1 MASPHQHAT
10 TVHPLQ
16 RASESNTM
24 NPAKLIPHGATRLA
38 AIATA
43 SALAL
48 LTASPAHALSC
59 GFTPPRFPIDGTVA
73 APTNTLLWG
82 YTQSGE
88 SVITRLLGPDG
99 EIPLEEREVDIAPLP
114 GLRLPALAPLAELAP
129 ATPYTIET
137 THYNSGSPPA
147 DLTEQV
153 TFTTGPGP
161 AGDGATP
168 TLPAVIAS
176 EPGTGAGYY
185 GDPTRWVSLEFA
197 PHAGILIGEGRDLE
211 SGQRA
216 WWLGSSNTL
225 RIGVTDCSN
234 WPEGAGDR
242 IDGRFGALDG
252 AGNFSG
258 WTEMPVEIPSE
269 AEAIAALRAQ
279 RAAAAAL
286 SGTADDTPREAD
298 CSFAQGASRGAG
310 WASLAFGA
318 LAAATL
324 RARRKRRRTAMEA

>member
-1 MASPHQHAT
+1 
-10 TVHPLQ
+10 
-16 RASESNTM
+16 M
-24 NPAKLIPHGATRLA
+24 NRGKPIPRGATPLA
-38 AIATA
+38 AIT

-48 LTASPAHALSC
+48 VTPSLAHALSC
-59 GFTPPRFPIDGTVA
+59 GFTPPKFPIDGTVGV
-73 APTNTLLWG
+73 PTNTLLWS
-82 YTQSGE
+82 YAQSNE
-88 SVITRLLGPDG
+88 SVTSRLIGPDG
-99 EIPLEEREVDIAPLP
+99 EIPLEEREVAIAPLP

-137 THYNSGSPPA
+137 TRYNSGSPPA
-147 DLTEQV
+147 DITEKV

-161 AGDGATP
+161 ASDDATP
-168 TLPAVIAS
+168 TLPAVVAS
-176 EPGTGAGYY
+176 KPATGAGYY
-185 GDPTRWVSLEFA
+185 GGPTRWVSLEFA

-211 SGQRA
+211 SGQMA

-242 IDGRFGALDG
+242 IDGRFGVLDG

-258 WTEMPVEIPSE
+258 WMEMSVEIPSD
-269 AEAIAALRAQ
+269 AEAVAALRAQ
-279 RAAAAAL
+279 TAAAAAL

-298 CSFAQGASRGAG
+298 CSFAPTVSTGAG

-324 RARRKRRRTAMEA
+324 RARRNGRRRAMEA